1 MTPIYISASL
11 KFAKILK
18 TLHIN
23 NEILIFF
30 NIGAKAFSENNVFV
44 ILIAW
49 HLCDSMRLFEII
61 LSLCFDKWK
70 KCTTFAN
77 AKVAKIGCSRCKTLK
92 QVLRFTRWH
101 NLCTPEHRSVSFVR
115 DFFLD
120 KYMGKSYTASSLRIL
135 QGLTA
140 AKVVGCSGAM

>member
-77 AKVAKIGCSRCKTLK
+77 AKVAKIGCARCKTLNK
-92 QVLRFTRWH
+92 F
-101 NLCTPEHRSVSFVR
+101 CVSLVGTIFAPQNTGVCLLYGI
-115 DFFLD
+115 FLD

-140 AKVVGCSGAM
+140 AKVAGRSGAI

>member
-1 MTPIYISASL
+1 MFVL
-11 KFAKILK
+11 RFLVK
-18 TLHIN
+18 TL
-23 NEILIFF
+23 F
-30 NIGAKAFSENNVFV
+30 FV

-49 HLCDSMRLFEII
+49 HLCDSVDLWEII

-77 AKVAKIGCSRCKTLK
+77 AKVTKIGCARCKMLK

-101 NLCTPEHRSVSFVR
+101 NLCIAKHRSVSLVR
-115 DFFLD
+115 EFLD
-120 KYMGKSYTASSLRIL
+120 NYMGKSYTASSLRIL

>member
-1 MTPIYISASL
+1 V
-11 KFAKILK
+11 KI
-18 TLHIN
+18 
-23 NEILIFF
+23 
-30 NIGAKAFSENNVFV
+30 AFFV

-49 HLCDSMRLFEII
+49 HLCGSVGLWKII
-61 LSLCFDKWK
+61 LSLCFDKWEK
-70 KCTTFAN
+70 YTTFATV
-77 AKVAKIGCSRCKTLK
+77 KVVKIGCTRCKTLK

-101 NLCTPEHRSVSFVR
+101 NLCKRKGLRILVAYNLYAMNKAEHERV
-115 DFFLD
+115 FLILFD